1 MGTSE
6 AQVSQ
11 DMKEMELVG
20 LGTMADKMSVCPS
33 SSMLHRGHP
42 ALSSPPV
49 HT

>member
-11 DMKEMELVG
+11 DMKELELVG
-20 LGTMADKMSVCPS
+20 LGTMVDKMSASPS

-42 ALSSPPV
+42 PFSIPPA

>member
-6 AQVSQ
+6 ALVSQ

-20 LGTMADKMSVCPS
+20 LVDKMSVSPS
-33 SSMLHRGHP
+33 SSMLYRGHP
-42 ALSSPPV
+42 PLSIPPA